1 MAKKAGCE
9 IFQLSSKN
17 ISMQEV
23 MDKAMSKRQKLAQVE
38 RFKFMYNIER
48 SDAPGVALDTTLLLR

>member
-1 MAKKAGCE
+1 
-9 IFQLSSKN
+9 
-17 ISMQEV
+17 MQEV